1 MVEDVCPVNKSIVN
15 LKSVIDSGRLSHP
28 KSRRI
33 AEEILRLLEDIA
45 LGRAGE
51 KHIPAIESLAGE
63 MVRQEFGQTSADT
76 AGTLIDSLEDHRE
89 VFVSHIETHNC
100 AGGDCLKLAPAPC
113 QMTCPSGLDIPT
125 YLTLIGMGRDG
136 EAIDVIRKDC
146 PFPWVCG
153 LVCTRPCEY
162 MCVRARIDSPISIKY
177 LKGFAAERAMSEG
190 TYHNPV
196 KAPDQGKKVC
206 VIGAGPGGMSAAYYL
221 ALKGYRVRVIEQ
233 QPVAG
238 GMLLLGIPR
247 YRLPREI
254 IDREVAK
261 LIDLGVEFQF
271 NRRFGVDTTFQDL
284 KQKGFDAFFFAIGAQ
299 QSFKLGIPGEKDCPQ
314 VIEAVDFLRRVALG
328 DRTIPGKSVV
338 VIGGGNVAID
348 AARTSLRL
356 GCRKVTIAYRRTRK
370 EMPADVEEVE
380 QAEEEG
386 IHLEFLTVP
395 IGIALNDNEIDGLN
409 CLRAKMVK
417 MEGRDRMS
425 PKPIENSEFLLEA
438 DVVICAIG
446 QRVDDTCMQD
456 LETLEWTRRHTI
468 HVNMATMETDMNGVF
483 AGGDA
488 VTGPATVIEAI
499 GAGKRAAE
507 SIDRYFR
514 GIPQPKMPSVPV
526 RRGRVDWLEVP
537 ASTKMTLK
545 RPEMPLLNIDR
556 RRTTFQQVEL
566 GYSENEVREEARRCL
581 RCDICL
587 RCGKCVEICRD
598 KMEVDA
604 LQMGYFDFD
613 HPVKTDFRIT
623 AERCIACGACAANCP
638 TGAMQMVDKDGERI
652 LSLCGTILNRQKL
665 VHCEDC
671 GAVLGPVR
679 YLDFVRKRTQSV
691 ARIKSNQRLCEAC
704 ARKST
709 ARRSIDDA
717 PAQLHRK

>member
-1 MVEDVCPVNKSIVN
+1 MTADACPVNKSIAD
-15 LKSVIDSGRLSHP
+15 LKSAIASGGLSHP
-28 KSRRI
+28 KGRRI
-33 AEEILRLLEDIA
+33 AEEVLRLLDDIA
-45 LGRAGE
+45 LGRAGDE
-51 KHIPAIESLAGE
+51 HIPAIESMVGE
-63 MVRQEFGQTSADT
+63 MVSEEFGKASAD
-76 AGTLIDSLEDHRE
+76 AARTLIDTLDAQRE

-113 QMTCPSGLDIPT
+113 QMTCPAGLDIPT

-162 MCVRARIDSPISIKY
+162 MCVRGRIDTPISIKY

-190 TYHNPV
+190 SYRNPD

-221 ALKGYRVRVIEQ
+221 VLKGYSVRVIEQ
-233 QPVAG
+233 QPLAG

-261 LIDLGVEFQF
+261 LTDLGVEFQF
-271 NRRFGVDTTFQDL
+271 NQRFGADVTFHEL
-284 KQKGFDAFFFAIGAQ
+284 KKEGFGVFFLAIGAQ
-299 QSFKLGIPGEKDCPQ
+299 QSFKLGIPGEEDCPQ
-314 VIEAVDFLRRVALG
+314 VIEAVDLLRRVALG
-328 DRTIPGKSVV
+328 DRTIPGQRVV

-348 AARTSLRL
+348 AARTALRL
-356 GCRKVTIAYRRTRK
+356 GCREVTIAYRRTRT
-370 EMPADVEEVE
+370 EMPADAEEVE

-395 IGIALNDNEIDGLN
+395 IGAARNDSAIDGLQ
-409 CLRAKMVK
+409 CLRAKMIK
-417 MEGRDRMS
+417 MEGRDRKV
-425 PKPIENSEFLLEA
+425 PKPIDGSEFLLEA
-438 DVVICAIG
+438 DVIVSAIG
-446 QRVDDTCMQD
+446 QRVDNSCMQELAAVD
-456 LETLEWTRRHTI
+456 WTRRNTI
-468 HVNMATMETDMNGVF
+468 HVNMATMETDMAGVF

-514 GIPQPKMPSVPV
+514 GIPQPNMPPVPV

-581 RCDICL
+581 RCDVCL

-598 KMEVDA
+598 KMNVDA

-613 HPVKTDFRIT
+613 HPVKTEFRVT

-638 TGAMQMVDKDGERI
+638 TGAMQMADKDGERI

-665 VHCEDC
+665 VNCEDC
-671 GAVLGPVR
+671 GAILGPIR
-679 YLDFVRKRTQSV
+679 YLDFVRNRTKSV
-691 ARIKSNQRLCEAC
+691 ARIKGNQRLCETC

-709 ARRSIDDA
+709 ARRSVDDT